1 MTNPRDPASR
11 PSAPSSSRGVTTTY
25 EDVEAKA
32 TYNRKNGNDQK
43 EVSMIRMFVRHTVN
57 DYNAWRK
64 VYDDFADEQENAGVR
79 SEAVYQSVDNPNDV
93 TVWHDFADIN
103 AARAFVDSA
112 MLREAMKSAGVQG
125 QPQVWF
131 TNES

>member
-1 MTNPRDPASR
+1 MT
-11 PSAPSSSRGVTTTY
+11 
-25 EDVEAKA
+25 K
-32 TYNRKNGNDQK
+32 K
-43 EVSMIRMFVRHTVN
+43 EVRMIRMFVRHTVN

-64 VYDDFADEQENAGVR
+64 VYDAFADEQENAGVR
-79 SEAVYQSVDNPNDV
+79 SEAVYQSVDNPNEV
-93 TVWHDFADIN
+93 TVLHDFADID

-112 MLREAMKSAGVQG
+112 MLREAMTSAGVQG

>member
-1 MTNPRDPASR
+1 M
-11 PSAPSSSRGVTTTY
+11 
-25 EDVEAKA
+25 A
-32 TYNRKNGNDQK
+32 TYTRKNGNDQK
-43 EVSMIRMFVRHTVN
+43 EVSMIRIFVRHTVN

-93 TVWHDFADIN
+93 TVWHDFADID

-112 MLREAMKSAGVQG
+112 MLREAMTSAGVQG

>member
-1 MTNPRDPASR
+1 MTNPRIQQAGPR
-11 PSAPSSSRGVTTTY
+11 FHLRGGGVTTTY
-25 EDVEAKA
+25 GCVEAKA
-32 TYNRKNGNDQK
+32 TDTQKNGNDQK
-43 EVSMIRMFVRHTVN
+43 EVRMIRMFVRHTVN

-64 VYDDFADEQENAGVR
+64 VYDAFADEQENAGVR

-93 TVWHDFADIN
+93 TVLHDFVDID

-112 MLREAMKSAGVQG
+112 MLREAMTSAGVQG